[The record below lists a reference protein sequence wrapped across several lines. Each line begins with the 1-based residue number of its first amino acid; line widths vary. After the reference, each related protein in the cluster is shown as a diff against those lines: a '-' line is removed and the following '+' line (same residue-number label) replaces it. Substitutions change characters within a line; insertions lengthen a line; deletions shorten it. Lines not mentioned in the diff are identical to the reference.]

1 MNKPYI
7 ICYMMMSID
16 GRIDCSMTEKL
27 PGDEYYKILDS
38 FNAPSS
44 LYGRVTAELEMAL
57 PGKFSSKVNSPLNKE
72 EFYKAISSDGYEIIV
87 DSHGTLLWEDQINEE
102 KPLLIITT
110 EKVNKEYLNYLKEKH
125 ISWIACG
132 KDKINL
138 KRACEILKNEFYVDR
153 MVVLGGGHINGSF
166 LEANLL
172 DEISV
177 LIGSGV
183 DGREGM
189 CSVFDGLSM
198 DSEVK
203 RLKLEKVE
211 SFDSGAVLIRYKAK

>member
-16 GRIDCSMTEKL
+16 GRIDCAMTEKL

-38 FNAPSS
+38 FKAPSS

-57 PGKFSSKVNSPLNKE
+57 PGKFSSKANSQLNKE

-87 DSHGTLLWEDQINEE
+87 DSHGTLLWEDQINKE

-110 EKVNKEYLNYLKEKH
+110 EKVNKEYLNYLNEKH
-125 ISWIACG
+125 VSWIACG

-138 KRACEILKNEFYVDR
+138 KRACAILKEEFNVDR

-166 LEANLL
+166 LEADLL

-189 CSVFDGLSM
+189 CAIFDGLPM
-198 DSEVK
+198 NSEVK
-203 RLKLEKVE
+203 QLKLEKVE
-211 SFDSGAVLIRYKAK
+211 SFDSGAVLIRYKC

>member
-16 GRIDCSMTEKL
+16 GRIDCAMTEKL
-27 PGDEYYKILDS
+27 PGDEYYKILES

-57 PGKFSSKVNSPLNKE
+57 PGKFSSKMNSPLNKE

-87 DSHGTLLWEDQINEE
+87 DSHGTLLWEDQINED

-138 KRACEILKNEFYVDR
+138 KRACEILKNEFNVDK

-211 SFDSGAVLIRYKAK
+211 SFDSGAVLIRYKC

>member
-16 GRIDCSMTEKL
+16 GRIDCAMTQKL

-38 FNAPSS
+38 FKAPSS

-57 PGKFSSKVNSPLNKE
+57 PGKFSSKANSLLNKE

-87 DSHGTLLWEDQINEE
+87 DSHGTLLWEDQINKE

-110 EKVNKEYLNYLKEKH
+110 EKVNKEYLNYLNEKH
-125 ISWIACG
+125 VSWIACG

-138 KRACEILKNEFYVDR
+138 KRACAILKEEFNVDR

-166 LEANLL
+166 LEADLL

-189 CSVFDGLSM
+189 CAIFDGLPM
-198 DSEVK
+198 NSEVK
-203 RLKLEKVE
+203 QLKLEKVE
-211 SFDSGAVLIRYKAK
+211 SFDSGAVLIKYRVK

>member
-7 ICYMMMSID
+7 ICHMMMSID
-16 GRIDCSMTEKL
+16 GRIDCAMTQKL

-38 FNAPSS
+38 FKASSS
-44 LYGRVTAELEMAL
+44 LYGRVTAELEMSL
-57 PGKFSSKVNSPLNKE
+57 PGKFSSKANSPLNKE

-87 DSHGTLLWEDQINEE
+87 DSNGTLLWEDQINKE

-110 EKVNKEYLNYLKEKH
+110 EKVNKEYLNYLNKKH
-125 ISWIACG
+125 VSWIACG

-138 KRACEILKNEFYVDR
+138 KRACAILKEEFNVDR
-153 MVVLGGGHINGSF
+153 MVVLGGGHINGGF
-166 LEANLL
+166 LEADLL

-189 CSVFDGLSM
+189 CAVFDGLPM
-198 DSEVK
+198 NSEVK
-203 RLKLEKVE
+203 QLKLEKVE
-211 SFDSGAVLIRYKAK
+211 SFDSGAVLIRYRVK

>member
-16 GRIDCSMTEKL
+16 GRIDCAMTEKL

-38 FNAPSS
+38 FKTPSF

-57 PGKFSSKVNSPLNKE
+57 PGKFSSKANSLLNKE

-87 DSHGTLLWEDQINEE
+87 DSHGTLLWEDQINKE

-110 EKVNKEYLNYLKEKH
+110 EKVNKEYLNYLNEKH
-125 ISWIACG
+125 VSWIACG

-138 KRACEILKNEFYVDR
+138 KRACAILKEEFNVDR

-166 LEANLL
+166 LEADLL

-189 CSVFDGLSM
+189 CAIFDGLPM
-198 DSEVK
+198 NSEVK
-203 RLKLEKVE
+203 QLKLEKVE
-211 SFDSGAVLIRYKAK
+211 SFDSGAVLIKYRVK

>member
-16 GRIDCSMTEKL
+16 GRIDCAMTQKL

-38 FNAPSS
+38 FKAPSS

-57 PGKFSSKVNSPLNKE
+57 PGKFSSKANSLLNKE

-87 DSHGTLLWEDQINEE
+87 DSHGTLLWEDQINKE

-110 EKVNKEYLNYLKEKH
+110 EKVNKEYLNYLNEKH
-125 ISWIACG
+125 VSWIACG

-138 KRACEILKNEFYVDR
+138 KRACAILKEEFNVDR

-166 LEANLL
+166 LKADLL

-189 CSVFDGLSM
+189 CAIFDGLPM
-198 DSEVK
+198 NSEVK
-203 RLKLEKVE
+203 QLKLEKVE
-211 SFDSGAVLIRYKAK
+211 SFDSGAVLIKYKC